1 MKRTS
6 SPGPRAAAQRGF
18 TLVELLVAVTIGM
31 ALTLAITLM
40 LTRHE
45 AGRRS
50 LTNVND
56 SAMSGVYASYVL
68 DRTVRSAGS
77 GFAQAWRSG
86 VGCRLLVS
94 RGGAQ
99 ILPRGNDFPAPFAT
113 VPRTQFLAPVVVYAG
128 AGAGGPDVLAV
139 FTGNSALAETPLR
152 VLPASALANGVR
164 VPATVG
170 LRERDLVLVMED
182 GTQCMLQQV
191 VDGFAGGADQ
201 QLNFGGAYAAA
212 TVAGIDLANLGD
224 DFTAWVAPLGNL
236 NGNQPAFQLF
246 GVGDNATLVSHDML
260 RLDGNDTVVPIA
272 EGVADM
278 RALYGV
284 DSNDDGRIDEWRDPA
299 VAPFDAATLQGGTP
313 AARLSLGRILAVRV
327 GMVLRGSAPERE
339 AVSPASLTLFTDLD
353 AALQRTRNLDATE
366 QRYRWRTFE
375 FTVPLRNVM
384 LSPRS

>member
-1 MKRTS
+1 MKPTTR
-6 SPGPRAAAQRGF
+6 PRPQHGF

-45 AGRRS
+45 AGRRA
-50 LTNVND
+50 LTTVND
-56 SAMSGVYASYVL
+56 STMSGVYASYVL
-68 DRTVRSAGS
+68 DRTLRSAGS
-77 GFAQAWRSG
+77 GYSQAWRSG

-94 RGGAQ
+94 RGGTQ
-99 ILPRGNDFPAPFAT
+99 ILPRGSDFPAPFAS
-113 VPRTQFLAPVVVYAG
+113 VPRTQYLAPVVVYAG
-128 AGAGGPDVLAV
+128 AGTDGSDVLAV
-139 FTGNSALAETPLR
+139 TTGNSALAETPLR

-170 LRERDLVLVMED
+170 LREKDLVLVMED

-201 QLNFGGAYAAA
+201 ALNFGGTYAAA
-212 TVAGIDLANLGD
+212 AVSGVSLVNLGD
-224 DFTAWVAPLGNL
+224 TITAWVAPVGNL
-236 NGNQPAFQLF
+236 VGNQPAFQLF
-246 GVGDNATLVSHDML
+246 GVGANATLVSHDLL
-260 RLDGNDTVVPIA
+260 RLDGSDSVLPIA

-299 VAPFDAATLQGGTP
+299 VSPFDAATLQGGTA

-327 GMVLRGSAPERE
+327 GLVLRGAAPERD
-339 AVSPASLTLFTDLD
+339 AVSPATLTLFGDLD
-353 AALQRTRNLDATE
+353 TALQRTRNLDATE
-366 QRYRWRTFE
+366 QKYRWRTFE

>member
-1 MKRTS
+1 MKRT
-6 SPGPRAAAQRGF
+6 PRLRPQQGF

-45 AGRRS
+45 AGRRA
-50 LTNVND
+50 LTTVND
-56 SAMSGVYASYVL
+56 STMSGVYASYLL
-68 DRTVRSAGS
+68 DRTLRSAGS
-77 GFAQAWRSG
+77 GYAQAWRSG

-94 RGGAQ
+94 RGGTQ
-99 ILPRGNDFPAPFAT
+99 ILPRGNDFPAPFAS
-113 VPRTQFLAPVVVYAG
+113 VPRTQYLAPVVVHAG
-128 AGAGGPDVLAV
+128 AGTDGSDVLAV
-139 FTGNSALAETPLR
+139 ATGNSALAETPLR

-170 LRERDLVLVMED
+170 LREKDLVLVMED

-201 QLNFGGAYAAA
+201 ALTFGGTYAAA
-212 TVAGIDLANLGD
+212 TVAGVSLVNLGD
-224 DFTAWVAPLGNL
+224 TITAWVAPVGNL
-236 NGNQPAFQLF
+236 AGNQPAFQLF
-246 GVGDNATLVSHDML
+246 GVGANATLVSHDLL
-260 RLDGNDTVVPIA
+260 RLDGNDSVLPIA

-299 VAPFDAATLQGGTP
+299 VSPFDAATLQGGTA

-327 GMVLRGSAPERE
+327 GLVLRGAAPERD
-339 AVSPASLTLFTDLD
+339 AVSPATLTLFGDLD
-353 AALQRTRNLDATE
+353 ATLQRTRTLDATE
-366 QRYRWRTFE
+366 QKFRWRTFE